1 MTLAVWYPR
10 AHKLHQAAVNY
21 PRSHSP
27 EETIASTNKFTAYPD
42 QAPPPCS
49 AYVFS
54 YSCSISVLGTPQKT
68 LIDEIAG
75 SATIFFLIS
84 SVLSYASMKSKQRPF
99 LYEEIADI
107 AFFTGLLFLTSVS
120 IIIVLGLLR

>member
-1 MTLAVWYPR
+1 MSEKNVPAPTNPPHILSSSATL
-10 AHKLHQAAVNY
+10 LG
-21 PRSHSP
+21 
-27 EETIASTNKFTAYPD
+27 ICFLIL
-42 QAPPPCS
+42 
-49 AYVFS
+49 
-54 YSCSISVLGTPQKT
+54 CSINALGTPQRT

-99 LYEEIADI
+99 LYEKIADS
-107 AFFTGLLFLTSVS
+107 AFFAGLLFLTSVS